1 MSNQQCCSV
10 CGKPFIC
17 LPAQSPVIHNELWQE
32 VLDYHDLSEE
42 ERAYKNAPTH
52 IPVYCCTECMEE
64 ALGRKITKEDVRNY
78 PFNIYFQ
85 LHRFYGLPVEMV
97 KKIRAYMKGYVLN
110 SPDFKD
116 WRLQREHAYM
126 NGVMK
131 ILKMIQSSE
140 YDTPELH

>member
-10 CGKPFIC
+10 CGKQFIC

-32 VLDYHDLSEE
+32 VLDYYDLSEE
-42 ERAYKNAPTH
+42 RIDDKAPANM
-52 IPVYCCTECMEE
+52 PVFCCTECMEK
-64 ALGRKITKEDVRNY
+64 ALDREITKEDVKNN
-78 PFNIYFQ
+78 PFNMYFQ
-85 LHRFYGLPVEMV
+85 LHRFYGLPVETV

-140 YDTPELH
+140 HDTPGLH